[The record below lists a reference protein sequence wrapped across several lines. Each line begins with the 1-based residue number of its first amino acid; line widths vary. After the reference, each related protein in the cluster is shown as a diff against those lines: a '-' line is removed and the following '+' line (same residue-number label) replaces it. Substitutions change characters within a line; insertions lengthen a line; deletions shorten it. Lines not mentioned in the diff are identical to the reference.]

1 MRKKWIVK
9 EADAEKVQAVAEA
22 LDVSE
27 LTAKILYHRG
37 IRDAQSAKN
46 FLEPEAAPFND
57 PFAMKGMRTA
67 VDRIKQSLDAHEK
80 ICVYGDYDVDGMSA
94 SAILIRTLR
103 RFGAQVESYIPARS
117 EGYGLNVPAL
127 KKISS
132 EGAKLLISV
141 DCGITNEKEIAA
153 VKDSLDVIITDHHLP
168 ALDEIKSAVAVV
180 NPNQHGCPYPEK
192 NLCGAG
198 VAFKLSQA
206 LAQELNGVDCQT
218 YTTDIEIAALA
229 TVADLVQ
236 LVGENRKIVRMGLK
250 EMRTTDCVGLKA
262 LLAASGLI
270 DKKISAGHVAFQIA
284 PRLNSVGRLRN
295 ASEGLQLLLMEDADE
310 AHTLAR
316 RLNKMNQRRKDI
328 ETEILAEAEEKVR
341 TLREE
346 RGGDLST
353 LVIAGEGWQEGV
365 IGLTAS
371 KLVERYNLP
380 TIILTTSDGIFSRG
394 SCRSIP
400 ALHMKNALD
409 TMADLFEQ
417 YGGHSQAAGLT
428 IATKA
433 VPEFARRFDSYVRQN
448 LSDEDFQPI
457 LNVDALIN
465 PAQITLDMAHEFD
478 KFEPYGLGNPHP
490 VLACKNVRGT
500 STRAIGSGGAHLS
513 FKIDGEQP
521 IRAVAWNAGKLA
533 PLVEN
538 EPIDLAYE
546 PSLDEWQGEVRI
558 QCNVSSLEPVATIG
572 EFPAREQLVEV
583 YNFLRRARNFTE
595 KFDLC
600 DLVKAFNG
608 AGKNF
613 STYTFDSAVKVFEEL
628 GLIIINRDKQT
639 FELPRPK
646 NKLELSNS
654 RTFRLGRREQG
665 AEVTKP
671 TGAKII
677 SLEAVSKR
685 RSLQL

>member
-9 EADAEKVQAVAEA
+9 EADTVTVRAIAEA
-22 LDVSE
+22 LGVSE

-37 IRDAQSAKN
+37 IKDAQAAKN
-46 FLEPEAAPFND
+46 FLAPEAAPFYD
-57 PFAMKGMRTA
+57 PFVMKGMRVA
-67 VDRIKQSLDAHEK
+67 VDRIVKALDAHEK

-94 SAILIRTLR
+94 SAILIRTLKK
-103 RFGAQVESYIPARS
+103 FGAQVESYIPARA
-117 EGYGLNVPAL
+117 EGYGLNIPAL

-132 EGAKLLISV
+132 EGTKLLISV
-141 DCGITNEKEIAA
+141 DCGITNEREIAA
-153 VKDSLDVIITDHHLP
+153 VKDSLDVIVTDHHLP

-180 NPNQHGCPYPEK
+180 NPNQKGCPYPEK

-206 LAQELNGVDCQT
+206 LACELQGVDFQT

-250 EMRTTDCVGLKA
+250 KMRTTECIGLKA
-262 LLAASGLI
+262 LVNVAGLGE
-270 DKKISAGHVAFQIA
+270 KKISAGHVAFQIA
-284 PRLNSVGRLRN
+284 PRLNSVGRLRT
-295 ASEGLQLLLMEDADE
+295 AGEGLKLLLLEDVLE
-310 AHTLAR
+310 VQTLAK
-316 RLNKMNQRRKDI
+316 RLNKLNHRRKEI

-341 TLREE
+341 DMRQEC
-346 RGGDLST
+346 GGDLST

-380 TIILTTSDGIFSRG
+380 TIILTTQDGIFSRG

-409 TMADLFEQ
+409 SMSELFEQ
-417 YGGHSQAAGLT
+417 YGGHSQAAGLS
-428 IATKA
+428 IATKNI
-433 VPEFARRFDSYVRQN
+433 PELIKRFDKYVRQK

-457 LNVDALIN
+457 LNVDAIIS
-465 PAQITLDMAHEFD
+465 PAQITLDVAHEFD

-490 VLACKNVRGT
+490 VLACKNVRG
-500 STRAIGSGGAHLS
+500 SSARAIGSGGAHLS
-513 FKIDGEQP
+513 FTIDDEKK
-521 IRAVAWNAGKLA
+521 IRAIAWNCGNLA

-558 QCNVSSLEPVATIG
+558 QCAVSSLEPVEAAG
-572 EFPAREQLVEV
+572 EFPDREQLVEV
-583 YNFLRRARNFTE
+583 YNFLRQARSFTE

-600 DLVKAFNG
+600 DLVKAFNRMD
-608 AGKNF
+608 KNF

-628 GLIIINRDKQT
+628 GLIIIDRDKKT

-646 NKLELSNS
+646 NKLDLNNS
-654 RTFRLGRREQG
+654 RTFRLGS
-665 AEVTKP
+665 K
-671 TGAKII
+671 KIKTPASSKVI
-677 SLEAVSKR
+677 SLELVSKR
-685 RSLQL
+685 RAEFGK